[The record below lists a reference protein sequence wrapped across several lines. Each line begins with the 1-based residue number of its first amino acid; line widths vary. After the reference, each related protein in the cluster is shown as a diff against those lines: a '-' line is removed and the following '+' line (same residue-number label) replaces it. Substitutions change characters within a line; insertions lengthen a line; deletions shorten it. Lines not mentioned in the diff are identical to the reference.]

1 MASRLMSTRARAQLW
16 KLQEA
21 VRAASRERDRLMRQ
35 LESSRTALA
44 MGARRELWME
54 LSLAEQEYRVAVGQL
69 LEFCDRHSLV
79 AATDLTAS
87 HPVE

>member
-1 MASRLMSTRARAQLW
+1 MSTRARAQLW

-35 LESSRTALA
+35 LESGRSALA

-54 LSLAEQEYRVAVGQL
+54 FSLAEQEYRVAIAQL
-69 LEFCDRHSLV
+69 LEFCNRHSLV
-79 AATDLTAS
+79 ATSDSSAS
-87 HPVE
+87 RPTQQ